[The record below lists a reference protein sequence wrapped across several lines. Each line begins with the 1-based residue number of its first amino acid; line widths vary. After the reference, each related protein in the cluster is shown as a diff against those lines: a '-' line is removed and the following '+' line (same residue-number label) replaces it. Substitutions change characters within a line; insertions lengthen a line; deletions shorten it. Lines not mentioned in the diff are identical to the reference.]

1 MLLRRHGEDLSLI
14 LTPLTP
20 TDFPEGRAR
29 MSKARIA
36 IVWIVTTAL
45 LGVSGI
51 TTAVVAGAAPAYFA
65 TIAEVNVRKGP
76 STSTEVLTTLQKGA
90 VVIGAGS
97 TSGDWRPISFDGG
110 TAWLF
115 ADYVS
120 STSSPKV
127 PATVARPGQRTTT
140 ANVNLRTEPTLTS
153 EILKVVKKGGK
164 VSATGRASGDF
175 TEVTVDGTA
184 RWLFTDY
191 VSAPAGSGGGDTG
204 SQDPDPSL
212 ASVVT
217 TTLLSLRGS
226 ASESGKLI
234 ANIPANTTVGVT
246 GKHSGS
252 YTQVTAAGQI
262 GWVLTGYLKPAATG
276 PTVTLPTALA
286 QRYIN
291 ATDVN
296 VRKNSD
302 VESTKLATL
311 AHGTL
316 LQITGPAKNKYTQV
330 IFNGGLA
337 WVASEYLSATK
348 PAPTLGSSSLDKLNA
363 AGKAAVLVVR
373 DKFPQI
379 KTIHGWRASSAY
391 SSDHPNGRAIDIMI
405 PSYKSNKALGDKIA
419 DYFIDNHKSLKVK
432 YVIWRQRN
440 YTITRGK
447 WVHMADRGGDTAN
460 HYDHVHV
467 SFTG

>member
-1 MLLRRHGEDLSLI
+1 
-14 LTPLTP
+14 
-20 TDFPEGRAR
+20 

-127 PATVARPGQRTTT
+127 PATVARAGQRTTT

-164 VSATGRASGDF
+164 VAATGRASGDF
-175 TEVTVDGTA
+175 TEVTVDGVA
-184 RWLFTDY
+184 RWLFTQY
-191 VSAPAGSGGGDTG
+191 VSAPANSGGDTG
-204 SQDPDPSL
+204 GDPGEDPGDGGGTPDPGSL

-217 TTLLSLRGS
+217 TSLLSMREG
-226 ASESGKLI
+226 ASESSALI
-234 ANIPANTTVGVT
+234 TNLAANTTVGLT
-246 GKHSGS
+246 GLHSGS
-252 YTQVTAAGQI
+252 YTQVTAAGKI
-262 GWVLTGYLKPAATG
+262 GWVLTGYLKAAPTG

-286 QRYIN
+286 LRYIN

-296 VRKNSD
+296 VRQRSD

-311 AHGTL
+311 AHGTV
-316 LQITGPAKNKYTQV
+316 LQTTGPAQNKYTQV

-337 WVASEYLSATK
+337 WVASEYLSSTK

-419 DYFIDNHKSLKVK
+419 QYFIDNHKSLKVK

-447 WVHMADRGGDTAN
+447 WVHMSDRGGDTAN